1 MYGRNLDGVYGRAVI
16 IDACSACQGLWLD
29 GFEALQLSPAGVLA
43 LVRAMDDPRGG
54 ARPPMSPAMQCPR
67 CRSRLSPTQDRQRT
81 TTFRYERCP
90 AGHGRFITFH
100 HFLRSRNFV
109 RELSDEELRDLRS
122 RVQSVNCSNCGAP
135 VDVARLSTC
144 SYCQTPISTVEP
156 GQIRAA
162 IEELQQA
169 ASAREKVDPALPL
182 ALLQQRAEV
191 ERAFRGVERDPLAW
205 MTDDGGGGGLV
216 GAVLR
221 ALISKTSS

>member
-1 MYGRNLDGVYGRAVI
+1 MHGRKLDGVYGRAVA
-16 IDACSACQGLWLD
+16 IDACDACQGLWLD

-43 LVRAMDDPRGG
+43 LVHMMDDPRGG
-54 ARPPMSPAMQCPR
+54 ARPPMIPVMQCPR
-67 CRSRLSPTQDRQRT
+67 CRMRLSPTQDRQRT

-122 RVQSVNCSNCGAP
+122 RVRSINCSNCGAP
-135 VDVARLSTC
+135 VDVARLSMC

-169 ASAREKVDPALPL
+169 ADAREKVDPTLPI

-205 MTDDGGGGGLV
+205 MTDDGGSGGLV

-221 ALISKTSS
+221 ALISKTSR